1 VAEQKIAGIELQNT
15 IEGIVMRKFAP
26 FLIIFLVG
34 LPASANDPEKVTS
47 EYFRSEG
54 GGTAVETKDGVR
66 LAYFG
71 LVLSPV
77 RTLPEN
83 ATLVAE
89 FDNPTNPSKPLQTI
103 YTPKPGE
110 KNIVL
115 RSETFACLIT
125 HRYYTV
131 TVTLFADAERK
142 HAISS
147 HVQSLNVDI
156 PSSAVRQLG
165 LKEC

>member
-1 VAEQKIAGIELQNT
+1 M
-15 IEGIVMRKFAP
+15 MRNFAP
-26 FLIIFLVG
+26 FLLVCLVG
-34 LPASANDPEKVTS
+34 ASAVAKDPEKVTS

-66 LAYFG
+66 VAYFG
-71 LVLSPV
+71 LILAPV
-77 RTLPEN
+77 KALPEN
-83 ATLVAE
+83 ATLLVE
-89 FDNPTNPSKPLQTI
+89 FDNPVNPAKPLQTI

-110 KNIVL
+110 KQFIL
-115 RSETFACLIT
+115 RSESVECVVN

-142 HAISS
+142 QPISS
-147 HVQSLNVDI
+147 HVQSLNFDMPGKI
-156 PSSAVRQLG
+156 MQQLG